1 MVGSVGGVLLD
12 AAGGS
17 YQFFAATLGPEAMGA
32 LSSKAAN
39 PIAAV
44 ELLACLIAL
53 ALWANEVRDRAV
65 IGFVDNESAKCALVK
80 GGSAA
85 QDVATICGDVCAA
98 EIALA
103 AVLYWER
110 VPSSSNISD
119 APSRGARPVA
129 LPGLPSP
136 RQRTIELTSFG
147 DRGSGVAAS
156 HLYVRGMR
164 NVRVR
169 PDSP

>member
-1 MVGSVGGVLLD
+1 MGSVGGVLLD

-17 YQFFAATLGPEAMGA
+17 YQFFAATLGPAAMGA

-44 ELLACLIAL
+44 ELLACLVAL
-53 ALWANEVRDRAV
+53 SLWADAVRGRAV

-80 GGSAA
+80 GASAA

-103 AVLYWER
+103 AVFYWER
-110 VPSSSNISD
+110 VPSRSNIAD
-119 APSRGARPVA
+119 APSRGVRPVA
-129 LPGLPSP
+129 LPGFTSPS
-136 RQRTIELTSFG
+136 QRTLELDSKG
-147 DRGSGVAAS
+147 GLCDASCHLLRGI
-156 HLYVRGMR
+156 RDI
-164 NVRVR
+164 RV
-169 PDSP
+169 

>member
-1 MVGSVGGVLLD
+1 MGSVGGVLLD

-17 YQFFAATLGPEAMGA
+17 YQFFAATLGPEAMDA

-53 ALWANEVRDRAV
+53 ALWADEVRHRAV
-65 IGFVDNESAKCALVK
+65 IGFVDNEAAKCALVK

-85 QDVATICGDVCAA
+85 QDVAAICGDVCAA

-110 VPSSSNISD
+110 VPSSSNIAD

-129 LPGLPSP
+129 LPGLTSP
-136 RQRTIELTSFG
+136 RQRTLELTSAG
-147 DRGSGVAAS
+147 
-156 HLYVRGMR
+156 VRGHEVGAAHLFMRGLR

-169 PDSP
+169 PESP